1 MQLCAVQNAVL
12 NASAD
17 FSTMLLLLPLPAL
30 PLPDAVVMSCGG
42 SYHGGAANEWVNMVS
57 ELGNGL
63 PPTLFV
69 QNPTA
74 GVIATHI

>member
-12 NASAD
+12 HASVD
-17 FSTMLLLLPLPAL
+17 FSTVLLLLPLPVL
-30 PLPDAVVMSCGG
+30 PLPDAVVMGGGG
-42 SYHGGAANEWVNMVS
+42 SYHGAANEWVNMVS

-69 QNPTA
+69 HNPTA